1 MGLGG
6 GPGLARFAFSM
17 LEDGFKEEL
26 TEIVRHCPR
35 GRQTMLFSASM
46 TDDVGPP
53 VVSVRWPA

>member
-1 MGLGG
+1 
-6 GPGLARFAFSM
+6 M

-46 TDDVGPP
+46 TDDVCSDVTRMCPIG
-53 VVSVRWPA
+53 VGVGAV